1 MNRYP
6 DLAKVAKWMTLAS
19 TVPYMVSGDHKNRL
33 KAEILQLAIRK
44 HKLEYFLNHW
54 DSLDFTPKHPKELF
68 EKQLKAMND
77 YLDILMERSGNE
89 FKL

>member
-1 MNRYP
+1 MNINT
-6 DLAKVAKWMTLAS
+6 DLDKLSKWMSLAD
-19 TVPYMVSGDHKNRL
+19 TVPYMVSGDHKDRL

-44 HKLEYFLNHW
+44 CKLEYFLNHW

>member
-1 MNRYP
+1 MNKYP

-44 HKLEYFLNHW
+44 CKLEYFLNHCGFFRFH
-54 DSLDFTPKHPKELF
+54 SKT
-68 EKQLKAMND
+68 
-77 YLDILMERSGNE
+77 S
-89 FKL
+89 